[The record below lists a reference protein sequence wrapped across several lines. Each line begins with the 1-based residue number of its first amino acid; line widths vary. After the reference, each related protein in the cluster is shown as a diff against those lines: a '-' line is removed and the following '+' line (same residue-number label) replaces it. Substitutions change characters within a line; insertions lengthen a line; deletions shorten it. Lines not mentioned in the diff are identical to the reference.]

1 MKGKILTDQ
10 TTIQA
15 DDSQEE
21 IDMNK
26 SILVV
31 SVV

>member
-10 TTIQA
+10 TTVQA